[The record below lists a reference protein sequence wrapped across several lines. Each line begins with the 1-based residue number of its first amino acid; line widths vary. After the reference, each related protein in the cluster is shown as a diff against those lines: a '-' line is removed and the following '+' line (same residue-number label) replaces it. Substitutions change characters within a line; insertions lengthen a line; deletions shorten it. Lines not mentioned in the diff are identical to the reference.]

1 MLSAGGVGCLATLNV
16 SFAVVFGLFALFL
29 GSSILTLQTDCSVTL
44 FWCYEMISWSCVLL
58 YGSTFLFLR
67 RKAAVIL
74 DDGEVYGARTVG
86 MELLEGYVDPPSPGM
101 ERRVNVAFRSWM
113 GSSILSDDDDDG
125 DDEEHMRHGLGDVY
139 QHLEDGRK

>member
-1 MLSAGGVGCLATLNV
+1 MPSAGGVGCLATLNV

-44 FWCYEMISWSCVLL
+44 FWCYEMISWSFVLL
-58 YGSTFLFLR
+58 YGCTFLFLR

-74 DDGEVYGARTVG
+74 DDGEFYGARTVG

-101 ERRVNVAFRSWM
+101 ERRVNVAFRAWM
-113 GSSILSDDDDDG
+113 GSSILSDDDGDG
-125 DDEEHMRHGLGDVY
+125 DDDEHVRHALGDVY
-139 QHLEDGRK
+139 HDLEDGRK

>member
-1 MLSAGGVGCLATLNV
+1 
-16 SFAVVFGLFALFL
+16 
-29 GSSILTLQTDCSVTL
+29 
-44 FWCYEMISWSCVLL
+44 MISWSFVLL

-74 DDGEVYGARTVG
+74 DDGEFYGARTVG

-113 GSSILSDDDDDG
+113 GSSILSDDDGDGDGDGDG
-125 DDEEHMRHGLGDVY
+125 DDEEHVRHGLGDVY
-139 QHLEDGRK
+139 HDLEGGRK